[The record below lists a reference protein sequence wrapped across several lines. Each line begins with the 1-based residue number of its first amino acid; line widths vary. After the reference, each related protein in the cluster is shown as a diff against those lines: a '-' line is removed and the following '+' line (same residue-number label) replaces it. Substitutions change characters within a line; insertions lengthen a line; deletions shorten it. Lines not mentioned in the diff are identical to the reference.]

1 MLQRAN
7 GTDGRTDGRTPYRFI
22 DRARSAHTTRTVSII
37 RYRHTSLNDGV
48 DGDVGWVQLMQLLRL
63 MEMVTA
69 RLIISTDD
77 WSVSSDQL
85 VWLGVDMYTAIY
97 RST

>member
-1 MLQRAN
+1 
-7 GTDGRTDGRTPYRFI
+7 
-22 DRARSAHTTRTVSII
+22 
-37 RYRHTSLNDGV
+37 LNDGV

-63 MEMVTA
+63 VEMVTA

>member
-1 MLQRAN
+1 
-7 GTDGRTDGRTPYRFI
+7 
-22 DRARSAHTTRTVSII
+22 
-37 RYRHTSLNDGV
+37 LNDGV

>member
-1 MLQRAN
+1 M
-7 GTDGRTDGRTPYRFI
+7 
-22 DRARSAHTTRTVSII
+22 
-37 RYRHTSLNDGV
+37 NDGV

-63 MEMVTA
+63 VEMVTA